1 MRNETTRYAALE
13 SAGSPSFSV
22 DGGTLFHLRGAGQQQ
37 VWALDLANGVSR
49 RLTGHDEK
57 VALLRRAPGD
67 DRLIYGI
74 DAGGDERQQLWLW
87 ADGESR
93 ALTEAPEVI
102 HGLGAWRKDGTG
114 FSLTAN
120 DRDPAHYDVLTH
132 DLDTGTRQRVL
143 DGRHEMTAGP
153 FAGERMIVVEEW
165 ATGDQRP
172 VVLSLDG
179 ATHPV
184 PRSRAGRF
192 NALRWD
198 GDALLGLTDAHGG
211 DLAWLCRI
219 DPATGDV
226 AVEFG
231 PAGREVEAWAL
242 AAEGGSLATVENDR
256 GYGVLRVGP
265 RGGERAVVAGFEAGV
280 ATDLAWSG
288 DGTKLAFAWSGPEQP
303 AGLYVW
309 EGGVVRAVWK
319 PALDLPVAAF
329 RLVAWASF
337 DGLTVPGW
345 LAMPTGAR
353 PDAGWPAV
361 VWVHGGP
368 AGQARAGFRADM
380 QALVAQGYAVLMPNV
395 RGSSG
400 YGRAWLDADDKEK
413 RLDSVHDLVAGRHWL
428 AGLPT
433 IDAGRIAIMGQ
444 SYGGYMVNAAVT
456 EYPDL
461 WCAAVNF
468 YGIAD
473 FVTLLEATGPWRRA
487 HRSAEY
493 GDTLRHR
500 ALFDRISPIHHFDR
514 VLVPMLLLHGT
525 RDPRVPYSESLQMEA
540 ALRARGLAVRF
551 ETFDYAGHGFVRAD
565 DKVRAYQAVSEW
577 LKAYVSTKV
586 L

>member
-1 MRNETTRYAALE
+1 MNDQTTRYAALE
-13 SAGSPSFSV
+13 SAGAPNFSV

-37 VWALDLANGVSR
+37 VWALDLASGVAR
-49 RLTGHDEK
+49 QLTQHDEK
-57 VALLRRAPGD
+57 VALLRRAPSD

-93 ALTEAPEVI
+93 ALTSAPEVI
-102 HGLGAWRKDGTG
+102 HGFGAWQKDGTG

-120 DRDPAHYDVLTH
+120 DRDPAHYDVLIQAIPS
-132 DLDTGTRQRVL
+132 GTRQRL
-143 DGRHEMTAGP
+143 LEGRHEMTAGP

-172 VVLSLDG
+172 VVLAVDG
-179 ATHPV
+179 TAQPV
-184 PRSRAGRF
+184 PRTRAGRF
-192 NALRWD
+192 SALRWD
-198 GDALLGLTDAHGG
+198 DEALLGLTDAHGG
-211 DLAWLCRI
+211 DLVWLCRI
-219 DPATGDV
+219 DAASGAV
-226 AVEFG
+226 GVEFAPDG
-231 PAGREVEAWAL
+231 LEVEAWAL
-242 AAEGGSLATVENDR
+242 AAEGGLLATVENDR
-256 GYGVLRVGP
+256 GFGVLRVGP
-265 RGGERAVVAGFEAGV
+265 RGGERAVVAGFEAGI

-288 DGTKLAFAWSGPEQP
+288 DGTKLAFAWSNSEQP

-309 EGGVVRAVWK
+309 EGGVARAVWT
-319 PALDLPVAAF
+319 PALDLPTRMF
-329 RLVAWASF
+329 QLVEWTSF
-337 DGLTVPGW
+337 DGLSVPGW
-345 LAMPTGAR
+345 LALPAGEQ
-353 PDAGWPAV
+353 PEAGWPAV

-368 AGQARAGFRADM
+368 AGQARGGFRADM

-400 YGRAWLDADDKEK
+400 YGRAWLDADDREK
-413 RLDSVHDLVAGRHWL
+413 RLDSVHDLAAGRQWL
-428 AGLPT
+428 AGLDA
-433 IDAGRIAIMGQ
+433 IDASRIAVMGQ

-500 ALFDRISPIHHFDR
+500 AVFDRISPIRHVDR
-514 VLVPMLLLHGT
+514 VRVPMLLLHGR
-525 RDPRVPYSESLQMEA
+525 RDPRVPFGESVQMEA
-540 ALRARGLAVRF
+540 ALRARGVPVQF

-565 DKVRAYQAVSEW
+565 DRARVFAAVEAW
-577 LKAYVSTKV
+577 LGAHV
-586 L
+586 

>member
-1 MRNETTRYAALE
+1 MSDATTRYAALE
-13 SAGSPSFSV
+13 SAGSPSFSI
-22 DGGTLFHLRGAGQQQ
+22 DGGTLFHLRGSGQQQ
-37 VWALDLANGVSR
+37 VWALDLATGVSR
-49 RLTGHDEK
+49 QLTDHDEK

-67 DRLIYGI
+67 DRLIYGV

-87 ADGESR
+87 ADGNSR
-93 ALTEAPEVI
+93 ALTSAPEVI
-102 HGLGAWRKDGTG
+102 HGFGAWRKDGTG

-120 DRDPAHYDVLTH
+120 DRDPAHYDVLTQTI
-132 DLDTGTRQRVL
+132 DSGARQRVL
-143 DGRHEMTAGP
+143 EGRHEMTAGP
-153 FAGERMIVVEEW
+153 FAGERMVVVEEW

-179 ATHPV
+179 SVQPV
-184 PRSRAGRF
+184 KRARAGRF
-192 NALRWD
+192 TALRWD
-198 GDALLGLTDAHGG
+198 GDALLGITDAHGG

-219 DPATGDV
+219 DPASGAV

-242 AAEGGSLATVENDR
+242 AAEGDLLATVENDR

-265 RGGERAVVAGFEAGV
+265 RGGERSVVAGFEAGV
-280 ATDLAWSG
+280 ATDLAWST
-288 DGTKLAFAWSGPEQP
+288 DGRKLAFAWSTSDQP

-309 EGGVVRAVWK
+309 EAGVARPVWA
-319 PALDLPVAAF
+319 PTLDLPTHVF
-329 RLVAWASF
+329 RLVEWTSF

-345 LAMPTGAR
+345 LALPDGER
-353 PDAGWPAV
+353 PDAGWPSV

-368 AGQARAGFRADM
+368 AGQARGGFRADM

-400 YGRAWLDADDKEK
+400 YGRAWLDADDTDK
-413 RLDSVHDLVAGRHWL
+413 RLDTVRDLAAGRDWL
-428 AGLPT
+428 AGLDE

-493 GDTLRHR
+493 GDTQRHR
-500 ALFDRISPIHHFDR
+500 ALFDRISPIRR
-514 VLVPMLLLHGT
+514 VDQVRVPMLLLHGR
-525 RDPRVPYSESLQMEA
+525 RDPRVPFGESVQMEA
-540 ALRARGLAVRF
+540 ALRARGVPVHF
-551 ETFDYAGHGFVRAD
+551 ETFDYAGHGFVRAED
-565 DKVRAYQAVSEW
+565 RARAFSAVEAW
-577 LKAYVSTKV
+577 LGAH

>member
-1 MRNETTRYAALE
+1 MNDSTTQYAALE
-13 SAGSPSFSV
+13 SAGSPAFSI
-22 DGGTLFHLRGAGQQQ
+22 DGQTIFHLRGAGQQQ
-37 VWALDLANGVSR
+37 VWALDLQTGATR
-49 RLTGHDEK
+49 QLTNHDEK
-57 VALLRRAPGD
+57 VAMLRRAPGD

-74 DAGGDERQQLWLW
+74 DAGGDERQQLWLR

-93 ALTEAPEVI
+93 ALTAAPEVI
-102 HGLGAWRKDGTG
+102 HGFGAWRKDGTG

-120 DRDPAHYDVLTH
+120 DRDQAHYDVLIQ
-132 DLDTGTRQRVL
+132 DLDGGARRRVL
-143 DGRHEMTAGP
+143 EGRHEMTAGP
-153 FAGERMIVVEEW
+153 FADDRLIVVEEW

-172 VVLSLDG
+172 VVVTVDG
-179 ATHPV
+179 SARPV
-184 PRSRAGRF
+184 PRTRAGRF
-192 NALRWD
+192 GALRWD
-198 GDALLGLTDAHGG
+198 GEALLGLTDAHGG

-219 DPATGDV
+219 EPASGAVT
-226 AVEFG
+226 VEFG
-231 PAGREVEAWAL
+231 PAGREVEAWSL
-242 AAEGGSLATVENDR
+242 AAESGLLATVENDR
-256 GYGVLRVGP
+256 GYGVLRVGA
-265 RGGERAVVAGFEAGV
+265 RGSERAVVAGFEAGV
-280 ATDLAWSG
+280 ATDLAWSV
-288 DGTKLAFAWSGPEQP
+288 DGRRLAFAWGDSEHP
-303 AGLYVW
+303 AGLFVW
-309 EGGVVRAVWK
+309 EDGAVRSVWA
-319 PALDLPVAAF
+319 PAMDLPTRPF
-329 RLVAWASF
+329 RLVEWDSF
-337 DGLTVPGW
+337 DGLRVPGW
-345 LAMPTGAR
+345 LAEPDGTP

-368 AGQARAGFRADM
+368 AGQARGGFRADM

-413 RLDSVHDLVAGRHWL
+413 RLDSVRDLAAGRHWL
-428 AGLPT
+428 AGLPS

-514 VLVPMLLLHGT
+514 VRAPMLLLHGT
-525 RDPRVPYSESLQMEA
+525 RDPRVPYGESVQMET
-540 ALRARGLAVRF
+540 ALRARGVPVRF
-551 ETFDYAGHGFVRAD
+551 ETFDYAGHGFVRAED
-565 DKVRAYQAVSEW
+565 RARAYRAVAEW
-577 LKAYVSTKV
+577 LSAHV
-586 L
+586 

>member
-1 MRNETTRYAALE
+1 MSNDIMRYATLE
-13 SAGSPSFSV
+13 SAGSPSFSL

-37 VWALDLANGVSR
+37 VWALDLGSGASR
-49 RLTGHDEK
+49 QLTDHDEK

-87 ADGESR
+87 TDGETR
-93 ALTEAPEVI
+93 KLTEAPDVI
-102 HGLGAWRKDGTG
+102 HGFGAWRKDGTG

-120 DRDPAHYDVLTH
+120 DRDPAHYDILLQ
-132 DLDTGTRQRVL
+132 DLDSGARQRIIH
-143 DGRHEMTAGP
+143 GRHEMTAGP
-153 FAGERMIVVEEW
+153 FAGDRMIVVEEW

-179 ATHPV
+179 TTQPLEG
-184 PRSRAGRF
+184 SRAGRF
-192 NALRWD
+192 SALRWD
-198 GDALLGLTDAHGG
+198 GDTLLGLTDAHGG
-211 DLAWLCRI
+211 NLAWLCRI

-226 AVEFG
+226 AVEFR

-242 AAEGGSLATVENDR
+242 AAEGGLLATVENDR

-265 RGGERAVVAGFEAGV
+265 RGSERAVVAGFEAGV
-280 ATDLAWSG
+280 ATDLAWSA
-288 DGTKLAFAWSGPEQP
+288 DGTKLAFAWSASEQP

-309 EGGVVRAVWK
+309 EGGVARAVWT
-319 PALDLPVAAF
+319 PTLDLPVQAF
-329 RLVAWASF
+329 RLVEWTSF

-345 LAMPTGAR
+345 LALPGGER

-380 QALVAQGYAVLMPNV
+380 QALLAQGYAVLMPNV

-400 YGRAWLDADDKEK
+400 YGRAWLDADDRDK
-413 RLDSVHDLVAGRHWL
+413 RLDSVHDLAAGRHWL
-428 AGLPT
+428 AARAE

-473 FVTLLEATGPWRRA
+473 FVTLLDATGPWRRA

-493 GDTLRHR
+493 GDTLHHR
-500 ALFDRISPIHHFDR
+500 ALFDRISPIRHVER
-514 VLVPMLLLHGT
+514 VRVPMLLLHGR
-525 RDPRVPYSESLQMEA
+525 RDPRVPFGESVQMEA
-540 ALRARGLAVRF
+540 ALRARGIPVQF

-565 DKVRAYQAVSEW
+565 DRARVFAAVEAW
-577 LKAYVSTKV
+577 LGTHV
-586 L
+586 